1 MLSQHFRLDL
11 NHDSNLNQ
19 QALLDLHLDGFA
31 PKDLEKFVE
40 LKD

>member
-11 NHDSNLNQ
+11 NRESNLTQ
-19 QALLDLHLDGFA
+19 QAVLDLHLDGFA

-40 LKD
+40 LND